1 MTLLERLRAV
11 PRTELAAACGVTAE
25 AVSMWLK
32 RRSVPKK
39 AWSAVSSLTGVS
51 MEQLVRIHDEGPDA
65 FTHSVIVNNDMS
77 LFDSIGDA
85 IAAIAAGEMIIV
97 VDDDDRE
104 NEGDLIM
111 AASKV
116 TGEATAFMI
125 RHTSGILCAPFKRE
139 RARQLHLDPMVA
151 SNDAPL
157 QTAFTIS
164 VDYRQG
170 LTTGI
175 SAEERAATVRALA
188 NGNVG
193 ADDFVRPGHVFPLIA
208 RDGGVLMRSGHTE
221 AAVDFAELA
230 GEPAVGMIGELVN
243 DDGTVKRL
251 PALLDFAKEH
261 DLKIVSIADLIDYRQ
276 KREQLIHR
284 LGEQDIT
291 TGWGPARL
299 VTYDTPFDP
308 VQHYAVCFGDLFD
321 DAPVT
326 TRIVREDPLQG
337 LSGVDDTETVVLS
350 HLAKQTPSL
359 LIMLRDPKLPTY
371 DHDDGDTSPDDEGH
385 ESARKRQ
392 EVWRDVGV
400 GAQIL
405 RDLGVSRIRLLASHE
420 RTYVGLDGF
429 GIEIVETLPVPA

>member
-11 PRTELAAACGVTAE
+11 PRAELAAACGVTAE

-77 LFDSIGDA
+77 LFDLIGDA

-116 TGEATAFMI
+116 RRGDGLHDPPYQWYSL
-125 RHTSGILCAPFKRE
+125 RPKRE

-164 VDYRQG
+164 VDYRPG

-193 ADDFVRPGHVFPLIA
+193 ADDFVRPRFP
-208 RDGGVLMRSGHTE
+208 
-221 AAVDFAELA
+221 
-230 GEPAVGMIGELVN
+230 
-243 DDGTVKRL
+243 
-251 PALLDFAKEH
+251 
-261 DLKIVSIADLIDYRQ
+261 
-276 KREQLIHR
+276 
-284 LGEQDIT
+284 
-291 TGWGPARL
+291 
-299 VTYDTPFDP
+299 
-308 VQHYAVCFGDLFD
+308 
-321 DAPVT
+321 
-326 TRIVREDPLQG
+326 
-337 LSGVDDTETVVLS
+337 
-350 HLAKQTPSL
+350 
-359 LIMLRDPKLPTY
+359 
-371 DHDDGDTSPDDEGH
+371 
-385 ESARKRQ
+385 
-392 EVWRDVGV
+392 
-400 GAQIL
+400 
-405 RDLGVSRIRLLASHE
+405 
-420 RTYVGLDGF
+420 
-429 GIEIVETLPVPA
+429 